1 MTKYQPEW
9 IFNLALQFAVVI
21 CLSTLVLAL
30 ARDVAP
36 LTALWRSGL
45 ILIVF
50 GMLAWIVSLI
60 WQMPEPSK
68 VPVENNPDLPENS
81 KPATES

>member
-1 MTKYQPEW
+1 MTKYQPDW
-9 IFNLALQFAVVI
+9 IFNLALQFAVAI

-30 ARDVAP
+30 AMDVAP

-50 GMLAWIVSLI
+50 GLLGWTISLI
-60 WQMPEPSK
+60 WQAPEPSK
-68 VPVENNPDLPENS
+68 VPVEDNPDTTENS
-81 KPATES
+81 QPTTES

>member
-9 IFNLALQFAVVI
+9 IFNLALQFAVAI

-30 ARDVAP
+30 AMDVAP

-50 GMLAWIVSLI
+50 GLLAWTISLI
-60 WQMPEPSK
+60 WHMPEPSK
-68 VPVENNPDLPENS
+68 VPVENNSDMSENS
-81 KPATES
+81 RSPTES